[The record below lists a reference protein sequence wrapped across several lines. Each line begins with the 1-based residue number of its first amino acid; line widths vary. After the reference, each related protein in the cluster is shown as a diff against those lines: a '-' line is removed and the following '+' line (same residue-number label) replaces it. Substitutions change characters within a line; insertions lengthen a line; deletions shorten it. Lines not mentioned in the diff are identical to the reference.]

1 LSEPEG
7 QGAAQAPLLR
17 AAQLGVWFL
26 TALLVLLLWLFP
38 DAISRLRQLSAPYAQ
53 APETCELAQGAC
65 TATFADGGTVTLDV
79 EPRDVVATEPATFRV
94 RVAGEG
100 APTLLE
106 LQGIDMNMG
115 LIRIPL
121 ARQGDVYVA
130 TSPLPACTLHRMAW
144 RVDVLLPD
152 RAAGF
157 VLWTR
162 RR

>member
-1 LSEPEG
+1 MDQRDASRATRG
-7 QGAAQAPLLR
+7 RLLR
-17 AAQLGVWFL
+17 AAQIGVWTL
-26 TALLVLLLWLFP
+26 TAVVVALLWLFP
-38 DAISRLRQLSAPYAQ
+38 DAVSRLRQLSGPYAR
-53 APETCELAQGAC
+53 APEACELARGAC
-65 TATFADGGTVTLDV
+65 TATFADGSTVTLEV
-79 EPRDVVATEPATFRV
+79 QPRDVVATEPATFSV
-94 RVAGEG
+94 LVTGAGG
-100 APTLLE
+100 ATGLE

-115 LIRIPL
+115 LIRLPL
-121 ARQGDVYVA
+121 EQRGDAYVA